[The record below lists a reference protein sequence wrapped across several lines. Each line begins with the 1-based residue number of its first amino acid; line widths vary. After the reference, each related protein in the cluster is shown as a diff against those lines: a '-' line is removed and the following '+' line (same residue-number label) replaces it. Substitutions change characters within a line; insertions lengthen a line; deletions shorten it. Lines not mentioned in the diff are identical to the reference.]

1 MNRKE
6 RILRVL
12 LLPLIMAGLFIL
24 SSCEQYSWA
33 KEEVPEDLFVSYSQ
47 NIFPFC
53 NGCHGSWS
61 IDKTYDKLFANVDTV
76 TPASSRVLSIHSSIP
91 AFGSTMI
98 QIDTVLI
105 SAPDMIILWASQGAL
120 KN

>member
-12 LLPLIMAGLFIL
+12 LLPVIMAGLFIL
-24 SSCEQYSWA
+24 SSCEKYAWA
-33 KEEVPEDLFVSYSQ
+33 KEEIPEDLVVSYSQ

-53 NGCHGSWS
+53 QGCHGSWS
-61 IDKTYDKLFANVDTV
+61 IERTYDKLYANVDTV
-76 TPASSRVLSIHSSIP
+76 NPASSRVLSIHSSITS
-91 AFGSTMI
+91 FGSAMI

-105 SAPDMIILWASQGAL
+105 SAPDMIMLWASQGAL
-120 KN
+120 NN